1 MDNYSGK
8 QYAITNLIMLW
19 VIYILRDLSSGI
31 MEWKGLGDENHVIA
45 MPPKPILANF
55 EWLPGL

>member
-1 MDNYSGK
+1 
-8 QYAITNLIMLW
+8 